1 MKQSHIL
8 ADSPSHCHAAK
19 IKMEEIKAFF
29 LVSTAT
35 WSIALTLCNLSRETD
50 KGNMQINI
58 STTTIAKS
66 Q

>member
-8 ADSPSHCHAAK
+8 ADSPSHFHAAK
-19 IKMEEIKAFF
+19 KKTEEIKAFF

-35 WSIALTLCNLSRETD
+35 QSIALTLCNLCREID
-50 KGNMQINI
+50 EGNMQINI
-58 STTTIAKS
+58 STKTIAKS